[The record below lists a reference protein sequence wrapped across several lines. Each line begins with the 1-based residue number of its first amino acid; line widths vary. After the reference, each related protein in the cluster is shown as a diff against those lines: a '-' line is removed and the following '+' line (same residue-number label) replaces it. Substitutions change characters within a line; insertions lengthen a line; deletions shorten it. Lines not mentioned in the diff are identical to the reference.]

1 MKTIAI
7 ANSAGGVG
15 KTTLAHCL
23 AVSFAEFGKKTL
35 LIDLDP
41 AGALTFR
48 LGFENPRISLADFF
62 NGLKLSDSNIDTTSE
77 RIDFIPADS
86 RLASTFPADSLSDLI
101 LNLPK
106 DYDIVILD
114 LPASLSQAMALAL
127 TVSDLLLIPVRN
139 NLHALRGYLQVKSA
153 AAGVPISAIAIGN
166 NSLLSSA
173 ELLDEVITESTEI
186 EFASTTKTSIL
197 TSAKSSEAAESY
209 RSAGYSILEML
220 GLE

>member
-23 AVSFAEFGKKTL
+23 AVSFVEFGKKTL

-41 AGALTFR
+41 SGALTFR
-48 LGFENPRISLADFF
+48 LGYENPRISLADFF
-62 NGLKLSDSNIDTTSE
+62 SGLKLNDANIDTTAE

-86 RLASTFPADSLSDLI
+86 RLTGIFPANSLANLI
-101 LNLPK
+101 SNLPK

-114 LPASLSQAMALAL
+114 LPASLSQPLALAL
-127 TVSDLLLIPVRN
+127 TVSDLLIAPVRN
-139 NLHALRGYLQVKSA
+139 NLHSLRGYLQVKSA
-153 AAGVPISAIAIGN
+153 AGEIPVSAIAIGS
-166 NSLLSSA
+166 NSLISRA
-173 ELLDEVITESTEI
+173 ELLDEAITESNEI
-186 EFASTTKTSIL
+186 EIASTAKTSIL
-197 TSAKSSEAAESY
+197 TSAKTSEVAESY

>member
-62 NGLKLSDSNIDTTSE
+62 NGLKLNDSNIDTTSE

>member
-48 LGFENPRISLADFF
+48 LGFENPRISLADYF

-77 RIDFIPADS
+77 RIDFIAADS
-86 RLASTFPADSLSDLI
+86 RLASIFPADSLSNLL

-114 LPASLSQAMALAL
+114 LPASLSQAMALAI

-186 EFASTTKTSIL
+186 EIASTTKTSIL

>member
-48 LGFENPRISLADFF
+48 LGFENPRISVVDFF
-62 NGLKLSDSNIDTTSE
+62 NGLKANDSNIETTSE
-77 RIDFIPADS
+77 RFDFIPADS
-86 RLASTFPADSLSDLI
+86 RLTSLSPVDALSNLI
-101 LNLPK
+101 SNLPK
-106 DYDIVILD
+106 EYDLVLLD
-114 LPASLSQAMALAL
+114 LPASLSQPFALAL
-127 TVSDLLLIPVRN
+127 TVADLLLVPVRN
-139 NLHALRGYLQVKSA
+139 NVHSLRGYLQVKSA
-153 AAGVPISAIAIGN
+153 AGKVPVSAVAIGT
-166 NSLLSSA
+166 NSFISSA
-173 ELLDEVITESTEI
+173 DLLDEEIVESSEI
-186 EFASTTKTSIL
+186 EIAATAKVSIL
-197 TSAKSSEAAESY
+197 TSAKSGDVAESY
-209 RSAGYSILEML
+209 RSAGYSILEKL